1 MVWNERYI
9 DIDENGMVVTAKNT
23 PTENSIDT
31 IDMVE
36 PEMPIDA
43 IYALYYNE
51 TEGLHWVKVADFE
64 PETLFPTEDEL
75 QWQAITDLE
84 ISQMEYDQALTDLE
98 LAYLEGSAE

>member
-1 MVWNERYI
+1 MVWYNRYI
-9 DIDENGMVVTAKNT
+9 DIDENGKVITAKNL

-31 IDMVE
+31 INMVE
-36 PEMPIDA
+36 PEMPTDA
-43 IYALYYNE
+43 IYDLYYNE
-51 TEGLHWVKVADFE
+51 TDGLHWVKVADFE
-64 PETLFPTEDEL
+64 PETSSPTEDEL